1 MRRAGPTEQQCLS
14 TCFVKPV
21 SQSPEVEQY
30 WCWIGDDTWSP
41 CAMNI
46 GGLGGACIRARAV
59 AEEMFTGDCLGNSKG
74 SNCEACCPVMMI
86 SCCHVSK

>member
-30 WCWIGDDTWSP
+30 WCWIGDYTWSL

-46 GGLGGACIRARAV
+46 RGPAAIVFDPGQWPKKCSLEIVQVTAKVRIV
-59 AEEMFTGDCLGNSKG
+59 KL
-74 SNCEACCPVMMI
+74 V
-86 SCCHVSK
+86 VL

>member
-30 WCWIGDDTWSP
+30 WCWIGDYTWSL

-46 GGLGGACIRARAV
+46 RGPAAIVFDPGQWPKKCSLEIV
-59 AEEMFTGDCLGNSKG
+59 
-74 SNCEACCPVMMI
+74 
-86 SCCHVSK
+86 